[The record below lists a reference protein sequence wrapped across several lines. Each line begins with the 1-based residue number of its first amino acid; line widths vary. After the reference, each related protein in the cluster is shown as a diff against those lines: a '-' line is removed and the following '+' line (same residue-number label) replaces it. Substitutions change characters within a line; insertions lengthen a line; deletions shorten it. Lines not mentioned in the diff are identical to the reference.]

1 MKFIDASN
9 SYVVELIRTSVSHV
23 VELAVLLHEVFE
35 VSVLRLEDEV
45 PVTPRLQVAQ
55 QRAVVQTQQGRV
67 SALCAEHAHRA
78 LARRRAYAPAPH
90 ISTVNDMTS

>member
-67 SALCAEHAHRA
+67 PALRAEHTHRA
-78 LARRRAYAPAPH
+78 LARRRAHAPAPH
-90 ISTVNDMTS
+90 MYSLP